1 MFFILSKALAFLFS
15 PFVWFIFCVLAA
27 FFWKKEI
34 WRKRFKWIALG
45 LFFFFS
51 NSVIYLEFC
60 RLWEVH
66 GTPIKKVK
74 NYDVGIVLTG
84 MGEYNADLN
93 VVSLR
98 RGGDRI
104 WQAVTLYHKGKV
116 KQLLITGDNGYVTK
130 RGLHEAKQL
139 KEVLVGWGI
148 PEKDIITEEKSRNTH
163 ENATETQKIINRSY
177 PHFNSFLLI
186 TSGTHMRRARACFAK
201 INMNVDCYSTDLYT
215 GPTRGY
221 HWDQFIIPDV
231 SNFDCWN
238 HLTKEWVG
246 YVVYDVVGYI

>member
-15 PFVWFIFCVLAA
+15 PFVWFILCVIAA
-27 FFWKKEI
+27 FFWKNER

-51 NSVIYLEFC
+51 NSVIFLEFC
-60 RLWEVH
+60 RLWEVY
-66 GTPIKKVK
+66 GTPINKVK

-116 KQLLITGDNGYVTK
+116 KQLLITGDNGYVTE

-148 PEKDIITEEKSRNTH
+148 PERTSSPKKNRATRMKTQGKHKKSSTVRIH
-163 ENATETQKIINRSY
+163 I
-177 PHFNSFLLI
+177 LI
-186 TSGTHMRRARACFAK
+186 RF
-201 INMNVDCYSTDLYT
+201 Y
-215 GPTRGY
+215 
-221 HWDQFIIPDV
+221 
-231 SNFDCWN
+231 
-238 HLTKEWVG
+238 
-246 YVVYDVVGYI
+246 